1 MATATQ
7 RISHRISLG
16 VRRALQQ
23 CSLPNNTFSMLALDQ
38 RGSLIKML
46 GAATNTAQDD
56 VPYSTVTGFKRE
68 AINILSPL
76 ASAVLLDPEWG
87 YPTCVASG
95 ALNGSSG
102 LLMSYEKS
110 GYEGDPTER
119 RTALMDDWGVEQMQR
134 AGASGVKLLVYY
146 RPDAD
151 NASAQE
157 EVVKEV
163 ADECK
168 KWDMPLFLEPLHYS
182 TDPEL
187 AKVENS
193 ERREI
198 VVESAKRLV
207 PLGVTIL
214 KAEFPV
220 DITQTDDEDEWA
232 ESCRALSEAIDVPW
246 VLLSAGVDYD
256 LYERQVRVACN
267 NGASGIL
274 CGRAVWK
281 ESVDLQDTKRTD
293 FIQNTSTKRF
303 RALADM
309 VEQNGRPWTDFYP
322 ADNGDDLEDWYKK

>member
-23 CSLPNNTFSMLALDQ
+23 CSLPNHTFSMLALDQ

-46 GAATNTAQDD
+46 GGGSDD

-68 AINILSPL
+68 AIDILSPL

-119 RTALMDDWGVEQMQR
+119 RTALMDDWSVEQMQR

-151 NASAQE
+151 NAKDQE
-157 EVVKEV
+157 ELVSEV

-182 TDPEL
+182 AD
-187 AKVENS
+187 AN
-193 ERREI
+193 
-198 VVESAKRLV
+198 
-207 PLGVTIL
+207 VTNGR
-214 KAEFPV
+214 K
-220 DITQTDDEDEWA
+220 
-232 ESCRALSEAIDVPW
+232 CRAPRDRGRIGQAAGAAGRHHSQGRVPRRHH
-246 VLLSAGVDYD
+246 ADG
-256 LYERQVRVACN
+256 RRGRV
-267 NGASGIL
+267 GRIL
-274 CGRAVWK
+274 PG
-281 ESVDLQDTKRTD
+281 S
-293 FIQNTSTKRF
+293 
-303 RALADM
+303 
-309 VEQNGRPWTDFYP
+309 
-322 ADNGDDLEDWYKK
+322 

>member
-1 MATATQ
+1 MSTATQ
-7 RISHRISLG
+7 RISLG

-23 CSLPNNTFSMLALDQ
+23 CSLPNHTFSMLALDQ

-46 GAATNTAQDD
+46 GAGADD

-68 AINILSPL
+68 AISILSPL
-76 ASAVLLDPEWG
+76 ASAVLLDAEYG

-95 ALNGSSG
+95 ALNGGSG
-102 LLMSYEKS
+102 LLLALEES

-119 RTALMDDWGVEQMQR
+119 RTALLKNWSVEQMR
-134 AGASGVKLLVYY
+134 HAGASGVKLLVYY

-151 NASAQE
+151 NASDQE
-157 EVVKEV
+157 DLVQEV
-163 ADECK
+163 ATECK

-182 TDPEL
+182 MNPNVT
-187 AKVENS
+187 KVENA

-198 VVESAKRLV
+198 VIESAQRLV
-207 PLGVTIL
+207 PRGVTIL

-220 DITQTDDEDEWA
+220 DIKQTDDEDVWA
-232 ESCRALSEAIDVPW
+232 ESCQELSKVVDVPW

-256 LYERQVRVACN
+256 LYERQVRVACA

-281 ESVDLQDTKRTD
+281 ESVDMQGSQRTD
-293 FIQNTSTKRF
+293 FIQNTSTERF
-303 RALADM
+303 RKLAQM

-322 ADNGDDLEDWYKK
+322 ADAGDDLEDWYKK